1 MSSRLGIIAGR
12 GGLPARVAGAAEAAG
27 RQVFLVAIEGELGRL
42 SLPRGPDAVVNLAQ
56 VGQVLDCLRRAGC
69 GEICLAGP
77 IARPDFQALRPDWR
91 GLKLLPRVV
100 QAARLGDDALLRTLI
115 DFFEQ
120 EGFAVVGAHQVATD
134 LLMPAGA
141 LGARAPTVAER
152 ADIDRGGAVVRAL
165 GTLDVGQAA
174 VVVDGLVLAVEAAE
188 GTDRMLARAAELK
201 RPKAPGGV
209 LVKAPKPGQ
218 DLRVDL
224 PTIGPDT
231 VAAARAAGLAGIAAA
246 AGAAILMDRPET
258 AAGADE
264 AGLFLWGFDHGPGA

>member
-1 MSSRLGIIAGR
+1 
-12 GGLPARVAGAAEAAG
+12 
-27 RQVFLVAIEGELGRL
+27 
-42 SLPRGPDAVVNLAQ
+42 
-56 VGQVLDCLRRAGC
+56 
-69 GEICLAGP
+69 
-77 IARPDFQALRPDWR
+77 
-91 GLKLLPRVV
+91 
-100 QAARLGDDALLRTLI
+100 
-115 DFFEQ
+115 
-120 EGFAVVGAHQVATD
+120 
-134 LLMPAGA
+134 
-141 LGARAPTVAER
+141 
-152 ADIDRGGAVVRAL
+152 VRAL

-201 RPKAPGGV
+201 RPRAPSGV

-264 AGLFLWGFDHGPGA
+264 AGLFLWGFDHGPGG